1 MHNASGTP
9 AAAPPDRVILKLG
22 GSVITDKSADCAINR
37 AGLEALATA
46 IAGARHE
53 GIVIIHGAGSCGHPE
68 AKRYHLDKGA
78 AVGETEG
85 IYVTHR
91 AVSGLNDAVVET
103 LRSRG
108 VAAVGVHPLHTGVA
122 DNGRLIGFEDRHLE
136 TMLALGMVPVIHGD
150 VVMDL
155 SRGACIVSGDQLVR
169 YLAAALK
176 ISRVG
181 LATDVPGVLDGGRVV
196 PEISRQ
202 TLPKLH
208 IGDSTHTDVTGGM
221 RGKIDELL
229 ALADAGTES
238 EIFHVSRVRDF
249 LSGAATGG
257 TRVRGK

>member
-1 MHNASGTP
+1 MHKTP
-9 AAAPPDRVILKLG
+9 VRRPDRVILKLG

-37 AGLEALATA
+37 AGLESLATA
-46 IAGARHE
+46 IAGVRHD
-53 GIVIIHGAGSCGHPE
+53 GIVIVHGAGSCGHPE
-68 AKRYHLDKGA
+68 AKRYHLDEGA
-78 AVGETEG
+78 SAGETEG

-91 AVSGLNDAVVET
+91 VVSGLNDAVVET
-103 LRSRG
+103 LRSKG
-108 VAAVGVHPLHTGVA
+108 VAAVGVHPLHVAAA
-122 DNGRLIGFEDRHLE
+122 DNGRLIGFEHRHLE

-169 YLAAALK
+169 YLAAALS

-181 LATDVPGVLDGGRVV
+181 LATDVPGVLDGGHVV

-202 TLPKLH
+202 MMQRLH
-208 IGDSTHTDVTGGM
+208 IGDSGHTDVTGGM

-238 EIFHVSRVRDF
+238 EIFHVSRVCDF

>member
-1 MHNASGTP
+1 MS
-9 AAAPPDRVILKLG
+9 DRLILKLG
-22 GSVITDKSADCAINR
+22 GSVITDKGGGCAINR
-37 AGLEALATA
+37 GRLSEVAMA
-46 IAGARHE
+46 IAGATTD
-53 GIVIIHGAGSCGHPE
+53 GIVVIHGAGSCGHPE
-68 AKRYHLDKGA
+68 ARRYHLDKGVSA
-78 AVGETEG
+78 GHTEG

-91 AVSGLNDAVVET
+91 AVSSLNDAVVGA
-103 LRSRG
+103 LREKG
-108 VAAVGVHPLHTGVA
+108 VAALGVHPLHTGVA
-122 DNGRLIGFEDRHLE
+122 DNGRLAGFECRHLG
-136 TMLALGMVPVIHGD
+136 TMLSLGMVPVIHGD

-169 YLAAALK
+169 YLAAALQ

-181 LATDVPGVLDGGRVV
+181 LATDVPGVLDGGHVV
-196 PEISRQ
+196 PEITRQ
-202 TLPKLH
+202 TMPNLH

-249 LSGAATGG
+249 LAGVATGG